1 MKITL
6 LNWCQTDQVS
16 HDDATAE
23 AEDDEQLLSIILY
36 EDVSDYLFS
45 LKSEEA
51 RFSLVSQFIDFFEGR
66 IAQW

>member
-1 MKITL
+1 MIDE
-6 LNWCQTDQVS
+6 TDQVS
-16 HDDATAE
+16 RDDATAE
-23 AEDDEQLLSIILY
+23 AEDDEQILSIILY

-51 RFSLVSQFIDFFEGR
+51 RLSLVSQFIEFFEGR